1 MLASRGEL
9 NKIGEIPDPMSL
21 YLPLNPHDF
30 HWK

>member
-21 YLPLNPHDF
+21 HPPLIPHDV